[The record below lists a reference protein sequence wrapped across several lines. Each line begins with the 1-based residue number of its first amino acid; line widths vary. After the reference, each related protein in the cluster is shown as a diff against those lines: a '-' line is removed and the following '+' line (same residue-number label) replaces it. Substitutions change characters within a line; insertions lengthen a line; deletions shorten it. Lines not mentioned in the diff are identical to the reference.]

1 MGQSELSRIPGESVQ
16 PPAKDSPPAFF
27 GPESPYLQRN
37 PEIEF
42 RSEIVRRLLKDN
54 EPIRIADIGCGDG
67 RVSLPLL
74 RENGKA
80 VLLDQSAHML
90 DMARETY
97 SRGGVSGNAEFVQG
111 SLEEFS
117 GTDPFDLVLCIGV
130 LAHTNSVA
138 GTIDM
143 LSAMLGAGGV
153 CILQFSDSAKALAR
167 VGRLTSAIV
176 PDPYGYELSSSS
188 TVEVITVAEKCGLR
202 MTEAVRY
209 WPVLPG
215 MRRIFPYRWR
225 VAYQQVTCTRSW
237 LSQWGSEVICRFDK
251 L

>member
-1 MGQSELSRIPGESVQ
+1 MNLSVLLISVVVTGGF
-16 PPAKDSPPAFF
+16 PSHFSAKT
-27 GPESPYLQRN
+27 
-37 PEIEF
+37 
-42 RSEIVRRLLKDN
+42 
-54 EPIRIADIGCGDG
+54 G
-67 RVSLPLL
+67 RP
-74 RENGKA
+74 
-80 VLLDQSAHML
+80 VLLDQSVQML
-90 DMARETY
+90 EMARETY
-97 SRGGVSGNAEFVQG
+97 RQGGVAGNAEFVQG

-117 GTDPFDLVLCIGV
+117 GTDLFDLVLCIGV

-143 LSAMLGAGGV
+143 LSGMLGAGGV

-176 PDPYGYELSSSS
+176 SDPYGYELTPSS
-188 TVEVITVAEKCGLR
+188 TLEVITVAEKRGLR
-202 MTEAVRY
+202 MTEAARY

-215 MRRIFPYRWR
+215 MRRILPYRWR
-225 VAYQQVTCTRSW
+225 VGYQHVTCTRSW

>member
-1 MGQSELSRIPGESVQ
+1 MPSDSVQ
-16 PPAKDSPPAFF
+16 TSAKDSPRAFF

-37 PEIEF
+37 PEIGF

-54 EPIRIADIGCGDG
+54 EPIRIADVGCGDG
-67 RVSLPLL
+67 SVSLPLL
-74 RENGKA
+74 RENGQA

-97 SRGGVSGNAEFVQG
+97 SRGGVAGNAEFVQG

-138 GTIDM
+138 GTIDR
-143 LSAMLGAGGV
+143 LSGMLGAGGV

-167 VGRLTSAIV
+167 VGRLSSALV
-176 PDPYGYELSSSS
+176 SDPYGYELTPS
-188 TVEVITVAEKCGLR
+188 TTLEVITVAEKHGLR
-202 MTEAVRY
+202 MTEVARY
-209 WPVLPG
+209 WPILPG
-215 MRRIFPYRWR
+215 MRRILPFSWR
-225 VAYQQVTCTRSW
+225 VSYQQVTCTRNW